1 MYRESLWLLKFLQ
14 VELNKT
20 LREELKEKFDLVF
33 NQLVHSII
41 LILVM
46 NTTFTLTGSYNLDF
60 MIKFELQMGYNS
72 SEVIRVRNY
81 KLQ

>member
-1 MYRESLWLLKFLQ
+1 MYREGLWLFKFLQ

-20 LREELKEKFDLVF
+20 LREELKDKFDLVL
-33 NQLVHSII
+33 NQLLNSII

-46 NTTFTLTGSYNLDF
+46 NTTFTLTGGYNLDF
-60 MIKFELQMGYNS
+60 MIKFELEMGYNS

>member
-1 MYRESLWLLKFLQ
+1 MYRESLWLFKFLQ

-20 LREELKEKFDLVF
+20 LREELKDKFDLVL
-33 NQLVHSII
+33 NQLLNSII

-46 NTTFTLTGSYNLDF
+46 NTTFTLTGGYNLDF
-60 MIKFELQMGYNS
+60 MIKFELEMGYNS